1 MISIPT
7 DCPQRERV
15 GWTGDMQVYAPTACY
30 EADVEQFLRHW
41 MRDVQNEQL
50 EDGQVPHI
58 VPCMP
63 SHDIMKPAGIKGVSA
78 AGWSDAA
85 VIVPWRLYQAYGDI
99 RILEENYELMSRYM
113 KSTEN
118 CVAEIP
124 DNFDELTPQRQAV
137 QKYLWNTGFQYGDW
151 LMPSIQMLSLIHIW
165 IASYRVENHRFI
177 PTFFSDG
184 VMALSGHTRAEYEAL
199 IGDNALNIVYGQ
211 DRERVME
218 AAEAALSSGEVL
230 DVSYRMRHK
239 DGGLVWIHLNG
250 RRMGPLSENTRFYA
264 VFTGMSLETR
274 LFQSIA
280 NEMADSIYI
289 IAKDS
294 YDLLYVNEPKKD
306 GLTNRD

>member
-1 MISIPT
+1 
-7 DCPQRERV
+7 
-15 GWTGDMQVYAPTACY
+15 
-30 EADVEQFLRHW
+30 
-41 MRDVQNEQL
+41 
-50 EDGQVPHI
+50 
-58 VPCMP
+58 
-63 SHDIMKPAGIKGVSA
+63 
-78 AGWSDAA
+78 
-85 VIVPWRLYQAYGDI
+85 
-99 RILEENYELMSRYM
+99 
-113 KSTEN
+113 
-118 CVAEIP
+118 
-124 DNFDELTPQRQAV
+124 
-137 QKYLWNTGFQYGDW
+137 
-151 LMPSIQMLSLIHIW
+151 
-165 IASYRVENHRFI
+165 
-177 PTFFSDG
+177 
-184 VMALSGHTRAEYEAL
+184 MALSGHTRAEYEAL

-294 YDLLYVNEPKKD
+294 YDLLYVNEPKK
-306 GLTNRD
+306 TV